1 MKNTKWCFKN
11 SRKLGKIE
19 GKIYAL
25 KLMIKGF
32 CSDDNPLLV
41 QIEEIEELVETKNSR
56 PKPAPEHPSTQ
67 HPSHHFGRQTGPN
80 PYAKSA
86 TTPQRQALIGEK

>member
-11 SRKLGKIE
+11 SRNLGKIE

-41 QIEEIEELVETKNSR
+41 QIEEIEELVKEI
-56 PKPAPEHPSTQ
+56 E
-67 HPSHHFGRQTGPN
+67 
-80 PYAKSA
+80 
-86 TTPQRQALIGEK
+86 L

>member
-41 QIEEIEELVETKNSR
+41 QIEEIEELVKEIELYSFGSKSGLGSQ
-56 PKPAPEHPSTQ
+56 KSSAVSTD
-67 HPSHHFGRQTGPN
+67 F
-80 PYAKSA
+80 
-86 TTPQRQALIGEK
+86 

>member
-1 MKNTKWCFKN
+1 MYMLLIKQVLIQCQDMKNTKWCFKN

-41 QIEEIEELVETKNSR
+41 QIEEIEELVKEI
-56 PKPAPEHPSTQ
+56 E
-67 HPSHHFGRQTGPN
+67 
-80 PYAKSA
+80 
-86 TTPQRQALIGEK
+86 L